1 MVVQNLAPGAAARLG
16 LSYEALSAAKP
27 GIIVCDIS
35 GYGDNG
41 PYRDKKAYDLLIQ
54 SEAGFVSV
62 TGTEDTPSKAGPSIA
77 DIAAG
82 MYAYTNILAALM
94 HRQQTGEGQHIDISM
109 LEALTE
115 WMGYPL
121 YYSLD
126 GAPPP
131 KRTGASHAT
140 IYPYGPFP
148 AGDGKTVMLGLQ
160 NEREWK
166 AFCAQVM
173 QQPELAT
180 DERFASNPKRVAQRA
195 ELYALIVL
203 AFSSLTAAQVVQRLE
218 TAQIANAQ
226 VNTMAEVWA
235 HPQLQARDRWT
246 TVDTSVG
253 SVPALLPPGS
263 WNKGAPRMDAVPALG
278 QHTDTILAGLGYG
291 AEQVATL
298 RAEGAV

>member
-1 MVVQNLAPGAAARLG
+1 
-16 LSYEALSAAKP
+16 
-27 GIIVCDIS
+27 
-35 GYGDNG
+35 
-41 PYRDKKAYDLLIQ
+41 
-54 SEAGFVSV
+54 
-62 TGTEDTPSKAGPSIA
+62 
-77 DIAAG
+77 
-82 MYAYTNILAALM
+82 
-94 HRQQTGEGQHIDISM
+94 M

-126 GAPPP
+126 GAAPP

-166 AFCAQVM
+166 AFCEQVL
-173 QQPELAT
+173 QQPGLAT

-195 ELYALIVL
+195 ALYARIVQ
-203 AFSSLTAAQVVQRLE
+203 AFASLSAAQVVQRLE
-218 TAQIANAQ
+218 AAQIANAQ
-226 VNTMAEVWA
+226 VNTMAGVWA
-235 HPQLQARDRWT
+235 HPQLQARGRRT
-246 TVDTSVG
+246 SVDTSVG

-263 WNKGAPRMDAVPALG
+263 WSKGAPRMDAVPALG

-291 AEQVATL
+291 AEQRAAL
-298 RAEGAV
+298 HAEGAV